1 MIITNEDS
9 DGKSVD
15 PGEIYQASDDD
26 EAIIYVKHGDDF
38 KIQDNLESQSVT
50 SDFDDSE
57 QIEEKRGGDDKIIYP
72 SLNNLEALRYFLSNK
87 DAKVMIRGQTYH
99 ISDEVI
105 KDLKSLEYNKAQL
118 EDR

>member
-38 KIQDNLESQSVT
+38 EIQDNLES
-50 SDFDDSE
+50 
-57 QIEEKRGGDDKIIYP
+57 
-72 SLNNLEALRYFLSNK
+72 
-87 DAKVMIRGQTYH
+87 
-99 ISDEVI
+99 
-105 KDLKSLEYNKAQL
+105 
-118 EDR
+118 